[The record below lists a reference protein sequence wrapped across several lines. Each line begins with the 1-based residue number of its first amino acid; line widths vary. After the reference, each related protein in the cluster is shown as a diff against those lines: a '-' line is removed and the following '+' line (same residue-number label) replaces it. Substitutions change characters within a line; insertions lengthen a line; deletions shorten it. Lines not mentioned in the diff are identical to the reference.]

1 MRQFEVQRLYFLDF
15 FKLITMIIKM
25 VILGGLSD
33 RLVDSEMRAGGSR
46 TSLASGKFASNESL
60 HLGGGAPQ
68 EQPEVSKRIT
78 CPLAFLMTSHLE

>member
-1 MRQFEVQRLYFLDF
+1 
-15 FKLITMIIKM
+15 M

-60 HLGGGAPQ
+60 HLGGGAPH
-68 EQPEVSKRIT
+68 EQPEVSKRIMYMSVRLSHAKS
-78 CPLAFLMTSHLE
+78 CEVIWELRGLAHTVSKITL

>member
-1 MRQFEVQRLYFLDF
+1 MA
-15 FKLITMIIKM
+15 
-25 VILGGLSD
+25 ILGGLSD

-78 CPLAFLMTSHLE
+78 CPLGFLTTSHVKYVFWELRGFAQTVSKITL

>member
-1 MRQFEVQRLYFLDF
+1 
-15 FKLITMIIKM
+15 MIIEM

-60 HLGGGAPQ
+60 HLGGGAPH

-78 CPLAFLMTSHLE
+78 CPLGFLLPSHVE